1 MEDNNNEEKKKKVD
15 TKGKNVSYQARTMIA
30 AATANALGWNI
41 GETNISKTTDWR
53 KAKEVRAKTAE
64 KNQARF
70 SMY

>member
-1 MEDNNNEEKKKKVD
+1 
-15 TKGKNVSYQARTMIA
+15 MIA

-41 GETNISKTTDWR
+41 DETNISKTTEWR